1 MQKRIFFAIN
11 IPVGIKNEI
20 FSELSSEIP
29 ENKMKIVKTENIHFT
44 VLFLGYF
51 SEERIEELKVKLQQ
65 LEFKKFKIKISEVG
79 HFNGKIIWLGIGE
92 GDKEM
97 RKLNSE
103 LRNFLQIPDNKFSAH
118 ATIARNKFLGRNEID
133 ELIEKLKQKNFTAEF
148 EAETLDLMESV
159 LSEKGP
165 KYKKLL
171 SVN

>member
-11 IPVGIKNEI
+11 IPFEIKNEI
-20 FSELSSEIP
+20 FSKLSSGIP
-29 ENKMKIVKTENIHFT
+29 ENKMKIVKAENIHFT

-51 SEERIEELKVKLQQ
+51 SEERIEELKVKLRN
-65 LEFKKFKIKISEVG
+65 LKFEKFKIKISEVG
-79 HFNGKIIWLGIGE
+79 HFNGKIIWLGVE
-92 GDKEM
+92 GGNEEM

-103 LRNFLQIPDNKFSAH
+103 LKNLLQIPDNKFSAH
-118 ATIARNKFLGRNEID
+118 ATIARNKFLRRKEID

-165 KYKKLL
+165 EYKKLL